1 MRQFS
6 VRTKEKRRHRMT
18 YELCHLLP
26 SLGPGGA
33 ENLLLEIVRK
43 TRSEPVDHTVCFFED
58 DSYLRHAFEEAGATV
73 QRIAPGI
80 VDIPYIDPVT
90 LMRTTKYF
98 RQNRFDVITAHVY
111 VTHHLGRLGGLVG
124 GASELVSVHH
134 NTRNNYHPVIA
145 NIERYTRN
153 LDSVTVAVSNGVN
166 ASLQPA
172 DRHHDWRVIHNGI
185 DVQQFRD
192 RTEQAD
198 TKRLKERL
206 GLTDKYPIF
215 LNVGRYSRQ
224 KSQDDIIRALDR
236 ITGSFDSPHLLLV
249 GQRGDLETELES
261 LVDDMEL
268 SDNVTITG
276 RVDNIYAY
284 YAVADIFVLSSVREG
299 FGIVLLEA
307 MAAGLPIVATDIPAV
322 SEVLNDEIGMLVPP
336 NAPSQLATAMREIT
350 DSESTF
356 STDNV
361 EYVSANYDIETTATA
376 YLNLYREL
384 IARQGETHSF

>member
-1 MRQFS
+1 
-6 VRTKEKRRHRMT
+6 MT

-33 ENLLLEIVRK
+33 ENLLLGIVRK

-58 DSYLRHAFEEAGATV
+58 DSYLRHAFEETGATV
-73 QRIAPGI
+73 KRIAPSI
-80 VDIPYIDPVT
+80 VDIPYIDPVA
-90 LMRTTKYF
+90 LIRTAKYF

-111 VTHHLGRLGGLVG
+111 VTHHLGRLGGIVG
-124 GASELVSVHH
+124 GASEVVSVHH
-134 NTRNNYHPVIA
+134 NTRDNYHPVIA
-145 NIERYTRN
+145 NIERYTRD
-153 LDSVTVAVSNGVN
+153 LDSVTVAVSNGVK
-166 ASLQPA
+166 ASVQSA
-172 DRHHDWRVIHNGI
+172 DGSNDWQVIHNGI
-185 DVQQFRD
+185 DVQQFRE
-192 RTEQAD
+192 RTKQAD
-198 TKRLKERL
+198 TRRLKERL
-206 GLTDKYPIF
+206 GIMDKYPIF

-224 KSQDDIIRALDR
+224 KSQDDIVKALGR
-236 ITGSFDSPHLLLV
+236 IADSFDNPHLLLV

-261 LVDDMEL
+261 LVDDRGL

-276 RVDNIYAY
+276 RVDDIYAY
-284 YAVADIFVLSSVREG
+284 YALADVFVLSSVREG

-322 SEVLNDEIGMLVPP
+322 REVLDEEVGMLVPP

-350 DSESTF
+350 DSDSTF
-356 STDNV
+356 SKDNI

-384 IARQGETHSF
+384 IARQGGT